1 MKAIQAAVV
10 LLAVM
15 GAVLI
20 FSHHNVFADG
30 EKPVLE
36 NLLRSQLEGAE
47 GTEVIISRVTLPPH
61 STLPKHTHPGEEF
74 AYVLEGTVTLWQD
87 GKDEIVFKAGEV
99 GKVPLNQV
107 HTAITAEE
115 GATILVFRVHETGK
129 PERTLVE

>member
-1 MKAIQAAVV
+1 MKVIQAAVV

-20 FSHHNVFADG
+20 FSHHDVFADG

>member
-20 FSHHNVFADG
+20 FSHHDVFADG

>member
-1 MKAIQAAVV
+1 MKVIQAAVV

-20 FSHHNVFADG
+20 FSHHDVFADG

-47 GTEVIISRVTLPPH
+47 GTEEIISRVTLPPH

-74 AYVLEGTVTLWQD
+74 AYVLEGKVTLWQD

>member
-129 PERTLVE
+129 PERTLVK

>member
-20 FSHHNVFADG
+20 FSHHDVFADG

-129 PERTLVE
+129 PERTLVK

>member
-1 MKAIQAAVV
+1 MKVIQAAVV

-20 FSHHNVFADG
+20 FSHHDVFADG

-74 AYVLEGTVTLWQD
+74 AYVLEGKVTLWQD

>member
-1 MKAIQAAVV
+1 MKVIQAAVV

-15 GAVLI
+15 GAVVI
-20 FSHHNVFADG
+20 FSHHDVFADG